1 MTTVLSVPK
10 NEPVIPDCCNIG
22 VIFRVLA
29 GVSVVVLLG
38 LASRGDGWALV
49 LENFIEASMLI
60 EAIYVLVAAMPIH
73 MPPQSGY
80 SGWPAY

>member
-38 LASRGDGWALV
+38 FARVANRGRCLWRIL
-49 LENFIEASMLI
+49 
-60 EAIYVLVAAMPIH
+60 PKRRC
-73 MPPQSGY
+73 
-80 SGWPAY
+80 